1 MLAAIESGGTKF
13 VCAVGDGPGRVLE
26 RVEIP
31 TNSPAETFARVR
43 AFLDRYAPF
52 DAIGVCAFG
61 PVEIDPA
68 SPAYGSVLVTSKP
81 GWEGASYVEALGQ
94 YGAPIRIE
102 SDVAGACL
110 GEALHGA
117 GQGARV
123 LAYVTVGTGIGA
135 GVMHDGRILN
145 GMGHFEMG
153 HIPVSRVP
161 GDEHAVSQCPVHVD
175 CLEGLASG
183 PSIKTRWGKPLS
195 AFDASHPGLAVEA
208 AYLAQL
214 CRTIT
219 LTHMPARII
228 LGGGVMKTP
237 GLIEAV
243 RRDTRRSLG
252 GYVASVGD
260 GDLSDYITLPGL
272 GDDAGITGALLL
284 ARQALES

>member
-1 MLAAIESGGTKF
+1 M
-13 VCAVGDGPGRVLE
+13 GDAVLE
-26 RVEIP
+26 K
-31 TNSPAETFARVR
+31 
-43 AFLDRYAPF
+43 AFPQRLGGGQFTVSREP
-52 DAIGVCAFG
+52 AFG
-61 PVEIDPA
+61 REICWRSHLFNP
-68 SPAYGSVLVTSKP
+68 SVLS
-81 GWEGASYVEALGQ
+81 GA
-94 YGAPIRIE
+94 
-102 SDVAGACL
+102 
-110 GEALHGA
+110 
-117 GQGARV
+117 
-123 LAYVTVGTGIGA
+123 
-135 GVMHDGRILN
+135 
-145 GMGHFEMG
+145 GHFEMG